1 MYAQATKVATVRN
14 RTLNPLLGLINYC
27 FLVGSGIANRI
38 AQRKCFVLLRLV
50 RNDLKPLRALLLVSV
65 AALVL
70 SACASNPMT
79 TGSIG
84 DSELG
89 GQPLDKKQAALAQL
103 AQHYK
108 KSPGDKATIIYYA
121 AALRANGQNE
131 QAVAVLESGVAKFK
145 SDPEVL
151 VGYAKALSAAGRF
164 DQALNVIDQAINPT
178 SPDWNALLVKGA
190 ILDQSGRNKE
200 ARVAYG
206 QALKIAPDQAS
217 LHANL
222 GLSYSMT
229 NELDKAESELRMA
242 VKLRGANSQ
251 IRQNLALVVGL
262 QGRFDESRALFAA
275 ELPADQVEANM
286 AYIRALL
293 TQQNR
298 WDLVKDAG

>member
-1 MYAQATKVATVRN
+1 M
-14 RTLNPLLGLINYC
+14 
-27 FLVGSGIANRI
+27 S
-38 AQRKCFVLLRLV
+38 LRLIQT
-50 RNDLKPLRALLLVSV
+50 NLKPLRALLLVSV
-65 AALVL
+65 AALAL
-70 SACASNPMT
+70 SACASSPMT

-84 DSELG
+84 GGDQA
-89 GQPLDKKQAALAQL
+89 GQPLDKKQQALSLLAA
-103 AQHYK
+103 HYK
-108 KSPGDKATIIYYA
+108 KSPGNRSTIIYYA
-121 AALRANGQNE
+121 AALRASGQNE
-131 QAVAVLESGVAKFK
+131 QAVAVLESGVAKFRN
-145 SDPEVL
+145 DPEML
-151 VGYAKALSAAGRF
+151 TGYAKALAAAARF
-164 DQALNVIDQAINPT
+164 DQALNVLERAINPT
-178 SPDWNALLVKGA
+178 SPDWNALMVKGA

-200 ARVAYG
+200 ARVAYN

-229 NELDKAESELRMA
+229 NELDKAESELRIA

-286 AYIRALL
+286 EYIRALL

-298 WDLVKDAG
+298 WDAVKNSG

>member
-1 MYAQATKVATVRN
+1 MSFH
-14 RTLNPLLGLINYC
+14 LIQTN
-27 FLVGSGIANRI
+27 
-38 AQRKCFVLLRLV
+38 
-50 RNDLKPLRALLLVSV
+50 LKPLRALLLVSV
-65 AALVL
+65 AAFAL
-70 SACASNPMT
+70 SACATSPMT

-84 DSELG
+84 G
-89 GQPLDKKQAALAQL
+89 GDHADQPMDKKQQALAQL
-103 AQHYK
+103 AAHYK
-108 KSPGDKATIIYYA
+108 KSPGDRATIIYYA
-121 AALRANGQNE
+121 AALRANGQND
-131 QAVAVLESGVAKFK
+131 QAVAVLESGVAKFRD
-145 SDPEVL
+145 DPEIL
-151 VGYAKALSAAGRF
+151 VGYAKALAAAGRF
-164 DQALNVIDQAINPT
+164 DQALNVADRAINPAA
-178 SPDWNALLVKGA
+178 PDWNALLVKGA

-200 ARVAYG
+200 ARVAYNQG
-206 QALKIAPDQAS
+206 LKIAPDQAS

-229 NELDKAESELRMA
+229 NELDKAEAELRIA

-286 AYIRALL
+286 EYIRALL